1 MMETV
6 QGMMLRGPANLDPA
20 KVNRIVNELLA
31 TVTSHLVEILLLSTG
46 ESRDVIDFIAIRIR
60 IINYRGG
67 MD

>member
-1 MMETV
+1 METV

-46 ESRDVIDFIAIRIR
+46 QRRDVIDFYRFYCDR
-60 IINYRGG
+60 IINYRRGV
-67 MD
+67 D